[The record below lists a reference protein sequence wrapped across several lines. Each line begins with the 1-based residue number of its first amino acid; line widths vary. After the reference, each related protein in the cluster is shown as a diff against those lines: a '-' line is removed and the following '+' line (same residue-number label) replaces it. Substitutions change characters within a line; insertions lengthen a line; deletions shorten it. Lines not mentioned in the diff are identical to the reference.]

1 MGISV
6 EPYGPPL
13 VSTKNRSKPWNPPVT
28 HSSTAT
34 AVTFRIEPARVQ
46 FAAQPGQLA
55 LGQLPGGVH
64 GAVAERRR
72 VGRPVQV
79 FPCLAVADRPQRRQ
93 VERARMGAQLRP
105 RAQGAHLVEEAGI
118 KHRIEPARDPRV
130 PWYAKLLGLLITGY
144 ALSPIDLIPDF
155 IPVLGLLDDLV
166 LIPLGIWL
174 MLRLIPAEVF
184 AEHRATAEV
193 ASHRPVSRIGAAI
206 VLLLWLA
213 IVTSVVWSVWSYR
226 YW

>member
-1 MGISV
+1 MS
-6 EPYGPPL
+6 L
-13 VSTKNRSKPWNPPVT
+13 R
-28 HSSTAT
+28 
-34 AVTFRIEPARVQ
+34 
-46 FAAQPGQLA
+46 
-55 LGQLPGGVH
+55 
-64 GAVAERRR
+64 
-72 VGRPVQV
+72 
-79 FPCLAVADRPQRRQ
+79 
-93 VERARMGAQLRP
+93 ERAHALRVD
-105 RAQGAHLVEEAGI
+105 AHAVWLS
-118 KHRIEPARDPRV
+118 ARDPRV
-130 PWYAKLLGLLITGY
+130 PWYAKLLGILVTGY

-174 MLRLIPAEVF
+174 MLRLIPAEIF

-193 ASHRPVSRIGAAI
+193 ASHRPVSKVGAAI